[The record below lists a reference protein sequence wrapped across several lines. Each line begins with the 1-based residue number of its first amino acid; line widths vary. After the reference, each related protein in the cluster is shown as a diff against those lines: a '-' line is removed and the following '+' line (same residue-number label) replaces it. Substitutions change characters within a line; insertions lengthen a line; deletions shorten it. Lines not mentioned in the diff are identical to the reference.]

1 MIWPYCVSNGYVI
14 SSDLLA
20 PLVLASR
27 HYNAASRHYNA
38 IYYNEEMNVGLSNMI
53 LNVTPY
59 RYHDY

>member
-27 HYNAASRHYNA
+27 HYNA
-38 IYYNEEMNVGLSNMI
+38 IYYNEEMKHLVIIMLYIIMKK
-53 LNVTPY
+53 
-59 RYHDY
+59 